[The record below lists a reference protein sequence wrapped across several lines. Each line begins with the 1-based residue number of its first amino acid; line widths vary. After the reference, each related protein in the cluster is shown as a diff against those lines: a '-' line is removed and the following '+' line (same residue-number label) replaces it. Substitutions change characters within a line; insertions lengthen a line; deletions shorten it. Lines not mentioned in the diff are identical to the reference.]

1 MYFCSIE
8 MLFNSLLKEILDF
21 LMDVDIINLFV
32 VVNGLIGDIEVE
44 NWIKEFEWNGYIDNL
59 WNEFFFDLD
68 FICKKLR

>member
-1 MYFCSIE
+1 MYFCSIK